1 MVVRAQ
7 ACKWERDHHGWK
19 FKLVVVQRFV
29 VFVGHQWIVGVA
41 SATSAASAAT
51 AASATWQL
59 IAWAAVLR
67 KPAVVDRPQWIV
79 GLVFAT

>member
-1 MVVRAQ
+1 M
-7 ACKWERDHHGWK
+7 WERDSHGWK

-29 VFVGHQWIVGVA
+29 VFVGHQWLVGL
-41 SATSAASAAT
+41 ASAAT
-51 AASATWQL
+51 AASATPSATSATWQF
-59 IAWAAVLR
+59 IARATVLR